1 MKVFKALYKFLPV
14 LGLAAALGACD
25 AEKDLVVVEPTTSDV
40 PFDEMYMVGYG
51 LTPFVD
57 GDPMQSNNAYR
68 MDPTDDPNVFTCT
81 IEMYHYTDNKQ
92 FKFVT
97 AQDDWDK
104 VRYIVP
110 PASEVEAGTSYAYV
124 KIDEVNQGE
133 ICSESAGNLRDHFW
147 GIHEGEDGV
156 YKVSFNGQTKEVRVE
171 LIEKKEQPF
180 EVTELYLVGDA
191 TPAGWNIA
199 KPTEME
205 MTADGV
211 FEYTGN
217 LFVGEMKCPLQVSDK
232 WEAPFIM
239 PLVHETAINKNGVAA
254 PECEY
259 VPTGNPDHKW
269 KIEEEG
275 QYHLTIDCSK
285 GKDQITI
292 AAQYLGPVVY
302 GPELHIQ
309 GLAGDNDFNS
319 TTCPEM
325 DYDDLTGIFSWE
337 IELYYD
343 NKNASADN
351 HNKQFKFTSKNGEW
365 NAVDYYVPVAA
376 SKDGYIEEI
385 GEGTYNMKKV
395 TWQDGQTGVDAFWG
409 IKKGADALYR
419 IEADI
424 EAMTV
429 TLTRIGDAEPQPEP
443 VMELYMQ
450 GVSGN
455 TGCDSNNPGVQLTRI
470 DETSTFF
477 WEGELFYTTE
487 EGNRQFNFIRRKGNW
502 DVVPFLIPEKGD
514 SDSYREMIVDGGV
527 YKMRQVQG
535 PGQPLSAS
543 WGIEAKDNGKY
554 RIEVDLDNMEMRAT
568 KL

>member
-1 MKVFKALYKFLPV
+1 M
-14 LGLAAALGACD
+14 
-25 AEKDLVVVEPTTSDV
+25 
-40 PFDEMYMVGYG
+40 
-51 LTPFVD
+51 
-57 GDPMQSNNAYR
+57 
-68 MDPTDDPNVFTCT
+68 
-81 IEMYHYTDNKQ
+81 
-92 FKFVT
+92 
-97 AQDDWDK
+97 
-104 VRYIVP
+104 
-110 PASEVEAGTSYAYV
+110 
-124 KIDEVNQGE
+124 
-133 ICSESAGNLRDHFW
+133 
-147 GIHEGEDGV
+147 
-156 YKVSFNGQTKEVRVE
+156 
-171 LIEKKEQPF
+171 
-180 EVTELYLVGDA
+180 
-191 TPAGWNIA
+191 
-199 KPTEME
+199 
-205 MTADGV
+205 
-211 FEYTGN
+211 
-217 LFVGEMKCPLQVSDK
+217 
-232 WEAPFIM
+232 
-239 PLVHETAINKNGVAA
+239 
-254 PECEY
+254 
-259 VPTGNPDHKW
+259 
-269 KIEEEG
+269 
-275 QYHLTIDCSK
+275 
-285 GKDQITI
+285 
-292 AAQYLGPVVY
+292 
-302 GPELHIQ
+302 
-309 GLAGDNDFNS
+309 
-319 TTCPEM
+319 
-325 DYDDLTGIFSWE
+325 
-337 IELYYD
+337 YYD

-450 GVSGN
+450 GVAGN